1 MPYIQN
7 IGGSPELGERTLAS
21 TLNNPNP
28 GTAHELHRLPDAP
41 VSRPVCAE
49 MPEYRSDPYHY

>member
-7 IGGSPELGERTLAS
+7 IGGSPELGKRTLAS

-28 GTAHELHRLPDAP
+28 GTAHELHRLPNAP

-49 MPEYRSDPYHY
+49 TPEYRSDPCHY

>member
-7 IGGSPELGERTLAS
+7 IGGSPEPGERTLAS
-21 TLNNPNP
+21 TLNDPNP

-41 VSRPVCAE
+41 VNRPVCAG
-49 MPEYRSDPYHY
+49 MPEYRSDPCHY

>member
-7 IGGSPELGERTLAS
+7 IGGSLKLGERTLAS

-49 MPEYRSDPYHY
+49 TPEYRSDPCHY